1 MNSPSG
7 FTCMCTEGVR
17 GSRCE
22 ETIRCSLD
30 SCENGGTCRELPSG
44 NVSCACPP
52 GYSGPHCQH
61 SHNRC
66 ATRPCHNGATC
77 HNQLEGEGYT
87 CSCPPGYTGPHC
99 NIRDHCS
106 SSPCRSGESC
116 RVIANGFQCGCPPGG
131 VCQVVVGDVLASN
144 VSHRISSREDRERG
158 LDAVEVAL
166 ICVLSAT
173 LVVIVLLVFCVTRC
187 VLLRHKR
194 REEEE
199 VPARSNK
206 EVECDVER
214 LQNERNLL
222 HMNNKGCG
230 ESVPGKIVNELDT
243 AKHAND
249 VPPQLP
255 FPPKVLNMEAGGK
268 KRPMTTEKGG
278 TPPRAFQKI
287 DNTSGGSI
295 R

>member
-22 ETIRCSLD
+22 ETIRCSPD
-30 SCENGGTCRELPSG
+30 SCENGGTCRELKSG
-44 NVSCACPP
+44 NVTCACPQ

-66 ATRPCHNGATC
+66 ATAPRPCHNGATC
-77 HNQLEGEGYT
+77 HNRLEGEGYT
-87 CSCPPGYTGPHC
+87 CSCPKGYTGPHC

-131 VCQVVVGDVLASN
+131 VCLGGDVLASN
-144 VSHRISSREDRERG
+144 VSHRISSREDMEKG
-158 LDAVEVAL
+158 LDVLEVVL

-187 VLLRHKR
+187 VLLRRKR
-194 REEEE
+194 REE
-199 VPARSNK
+199 VPHSNK

-214 LQNERNLL
+214 MQNERNLL

-249 VPPQLP
+249 ASLLPTP

-268 KRPMTTEKGG
+268 KRAMTTEKGG
-278 TPPRAFQKI
+278 TPPLRAFQKI